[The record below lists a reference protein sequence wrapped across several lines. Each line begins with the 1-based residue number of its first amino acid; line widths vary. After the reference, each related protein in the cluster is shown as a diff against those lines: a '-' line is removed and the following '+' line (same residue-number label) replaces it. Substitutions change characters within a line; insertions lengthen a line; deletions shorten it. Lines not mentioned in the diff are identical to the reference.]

1 MFDDEFQDDR
11 RDMEAELR
19 AMLGDADFLKIV
31 ERVGGIRFY
40 VPHEPERSNDKEGL
54 GAEIL
59 TRLSNAYAGEYIKVP
74 LARRWRADQYRL
86 QGLSQADIAR
96 RLGMSESGVY
106 KLLKSSPRA
115 PKPKK
120 PSRQMDLF

>member
-1 MFDDEFQDDR
+1 MYDDDR

-19 AMLGDADFLKIV
+19 GALGDDAFMHLI

-40 VPHEPERSNDKEGL
+40 VPHDPQKSADKEAL
-54 GAEIL
+54 GTDIL
-59 TRLSNAYAGEYIKVP
+59 YRLSDLYPGEHIKVP
-74 LARRWRADQYRL
+74 LARRFRADRYRL
-86 QGLSQADIAR
+86 QGLSHADIAR

-106 KLLKSSPRA
+106 KLLRASPKP